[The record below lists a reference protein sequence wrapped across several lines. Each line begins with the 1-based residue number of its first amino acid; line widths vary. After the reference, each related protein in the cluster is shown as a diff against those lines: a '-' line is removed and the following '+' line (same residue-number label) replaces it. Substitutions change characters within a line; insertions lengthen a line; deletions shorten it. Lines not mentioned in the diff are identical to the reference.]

1 MVLHLLTKLFI
12 FQPSTKIQS
21 LRRFDLDLLETLK
34 GVYRWFKYDKKCKDQ
49 RLSFFPRKI
58 VLSKFDIF
66 KPCKNIQLLRR
77 FDKDFWKSSEQIY
90 TKLQYWEKCFGKFQG
105 LPRFLRKNGF
115 EFVKQILYFWAFYQ
129 FSTSQNFRFRIF
141 IYFIFQYGEKI
152 LENFMIC
159 LVFPEKW
166 FCIHSP
172 NLVFSSLAQKLRC
185 RHLTDFK

>member
-90 TKLQYWEKCFGKFQG
+90 TKLQYWEKCFGKFPG

-141 IYFIFQYGEKI
+141 RNSYFPIWGKNFGKFHDLPSFPRKMVLYSFTKFGIFQPCSEAS
-152 LENFMIC
+152 M
-159 LVFPEKW
+159 
-166 FCIHSP
+166 
-172 NLVFSSLAQKLRC
+172 
-185 RHLTDFK
+185 